1 MQLANASEA
10 ERQEAAGFIV
20 QESRRLTDLAERLL
34 LLGNLREGSVRVEQ
48 VPVAALFAGAAKAFS
63 RVSYLPTDG
72 EIQGDGA
79 LLQSLVNNLVKNALE
94 AGATQVELS
103 FREGCLTVT
112 DNGCGMDEATL
123 AMARTPPRR
132 GSMTGN
138 KGMGLA
144 LCHRIAALHR
154 ARISFASQVELGTQ
168 VQVDFTTS

>member
-1 MQLANASEA
+1 M
-10 ERQEAAGFIV
+10 
-20 QESRRLTDLAERLL
+20 
-34 LLGNLREGSVRVEQ
+34 EQ

-63 RVSYLPTDG
+63 RVSYLPIDG

-144 LCHRIAALHR
+144 CAIGSPPCTGPAFPSLPRWSWGPR
-154 ARISFASQVELGTQ
+154 YRWISQLPNIPLTIW
-168 VQVDFTTS
+168 